1 MIFSLDKPDKTERK
15 ADDGGTEVG
24 TVRSSSVQR
33 RHPYWLS
40 LARRSP
46 RLRHPGHHSLLRK
59 MGVWQR
65 TSFGTRGSQVQ
76 ILPLR
81 PVLSRNFPPVSPP
94 VETLVPPTYSAEL
107 DSARLG
113 EGLGQTRKST
123 RSAMSRLAGELPI
136 VALQPISRRVRASP
150 LDGSPRATVWNAPA
164 AFLASSGFEAL
175 SNRKSTPCVTRS
187 PIWRRT
193 GE

>member
-15 ADDGGTEVG
+15 ADDGRTEVG

-136 VALQPISRRVRASP
+136 VALQPISRPCSGISIRWFSSSHHR
-150 LDGSPRATVWNAPA
+150 NAPA